1 LPTDQLGEI
10 RAMWILKFIKGF
22 GRFLAD
28 ILFLI
33 IAVVLASTVF
43 ASTGLILAVVLAIP
57 VWLSLAWIYKGV
69 FGPRAVA
76 A

>member
-1 LPTDQLGEI
+1 
-10 RAMWILKFIKGF
+10 MWILKFIKGL

-33 IAVVLASTVF
+33 LAVILASAIF
-43 ASTGLILAVVLAIP
+43 ASTGLILAFVLAIP
-57 VWLSLAWIYKGV
+57 VWLGLAWIYKGV